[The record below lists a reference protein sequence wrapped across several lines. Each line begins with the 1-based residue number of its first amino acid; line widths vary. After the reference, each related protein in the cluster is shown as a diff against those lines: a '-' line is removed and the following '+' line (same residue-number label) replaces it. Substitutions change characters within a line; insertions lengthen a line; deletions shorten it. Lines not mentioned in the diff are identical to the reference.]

1 MISPPTAIGSPSAAK
16 TGSLKVSTRSCTAA
30 TGLLVEPTTGESKV
44 GGVTS
49 GGLVENMVVLPANA
63 LPATSVT
70 SAEMVNI
77 KVSNGVNAFSG
88 TKVTVKFM
96 VSYKTM
102 PGTAVSSL
110 SWVSVKFAIFTVASS
125 KASSKVT
132 TMFVVGAMSISP
144 SAGDMV
150 AVGAV
155 KSGPA
160 GTPPTVVKANIVVSS
175 SRAPSS
181 STIVPP

>member
-1 MISPPTAIGSPSAAK
+1 M
-16 TGSLKVSTRSCTAA
+16 
-30 TGLLVEPTTGESKV
+30 
-44 GGVTS
+44 VT
-49 GGLVENMVVLPANA
+49 LPANA

-70 SAEMVNI
+70 SAEMANI

-110 SWVSVKFAIFTVASS
+110 SWVSVKFAIFTVASF

-132 TMFVVGAMSISP
+132 TMFVVGAISSP